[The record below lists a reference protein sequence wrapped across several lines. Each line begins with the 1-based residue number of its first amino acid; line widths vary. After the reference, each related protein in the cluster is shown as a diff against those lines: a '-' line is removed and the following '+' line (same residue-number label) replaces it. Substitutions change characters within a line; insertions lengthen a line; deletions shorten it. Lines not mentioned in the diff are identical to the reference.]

1 MNFKRVKTIMAYF
14 IMPLFFSLI
23 GIGIVILL
31 FSPFLKSAISTGN
44 AITGNVN
51 TRSNKVYQL
60 YDEEL
65 AIKTANTIEE
75 MNLENIE
82 LSDVSMP
89 TNSTQYGKI
98 YCDRVGFLAPLF
110 FGDDSNILR
119 LGVGQYIGS
128 SMPGFGKPIL
138 LCGHNTSYCL
148 PMQYMEVGD
157 VLCISTNY
165 GLFEY
170 TIDDLKVL
178 NMSDPTAF
186 NLNKNEEELILY
198 TCYPF
203 DLIGAKTDR
212 LFIYAKKTNG
222 PSVSY

>member
-1 MNFKRVKTIMAYF
+1 
-14 IMPLFFSLI
+14 
-23 GIGIVILL
+23 
-31 FSPFLKSAISTGN
+31 
-44 AITGNVN
+44 
-51 TRSNKVYQL
+51 
-60 YDEEL
+60 
-65 AIKTANTIEE
+65 
-75 MNLENIE
+75 
-82 LSDVSMP
+82 
-89 TNSTQYGKI
+89 
-98 YCDRVGFLAPLF
+98 
-110 FGDDSNILR
+110 
-119 LGVGQYIGS
+119 
-128 SMPGFGKPIL
+128 
-138 LCGHNTSYCL
+138 
-148 PMQYMEVGD
+148 MEVGD

-170 TIDDLKVL
+170 TIDDLRVL